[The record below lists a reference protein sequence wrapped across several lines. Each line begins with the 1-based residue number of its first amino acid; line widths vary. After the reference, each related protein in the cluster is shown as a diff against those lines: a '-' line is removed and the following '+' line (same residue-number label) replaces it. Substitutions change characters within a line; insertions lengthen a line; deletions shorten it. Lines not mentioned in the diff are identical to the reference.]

1 MRLFGRRDSSL
12 DWLVAGLG
20 NPGRRYQETRH
31 NIGFKVV
38 DRIAQELGAGFRD
51 KFNGRI
57 AETRDGET
65 RLALLEPLTYMN
77 DSGQSVAAA
86 LRFYKLDPQRLLV
99 VHDEI
104 DLPLGDVRAKLGGG
118 LAGHNGLRSLVQHL
132 KTQDYARVR
141 IGVGR
146 PERGDPRSGADWVL
160 TPFEP
165 EVDVPA
171 LVDKGAECALAVLRD
186 GIDVAMREFNGR
198 ADQP

>member
-1 MRLFGRRDSSL
+1 
-12 DWLVAGLG
+12 
-20 NPGRRYQETRH
+20 
-31 NIGFKVV
+31 
-38 DRIAQELGAGFRD
+38 
-51 KFNGRI
+51 
-57 AETRDGET
+57 
-65 RLALLEPLTYMN
+65 MN
-77 DSGQSVAAA
+77 DSGQSVGAA

-132 KTQDYARVR
+132 KTQDFARVR

-165 EVDVPA
+165 HADVPA
-171 LVDKGAECALAVLRD
+171 LVMAGADCAMTVIRD
-186 GIDVAMREFNGR
+186 GIDVAMQKFNGR
-198 ADQP
+198 

>member
-1 MRLFGRRDSSL
+1 MRLFGRRESSL

-20 NPGRRYQETRH
+20 NPGRRYEDTRH

-38 DRIAQELGAGFRD
+38 EQIAHDLGAGFRD

-57 AETRDGET
+57 AETRDGVT

-77 DSGQSVAAA
+77 DSGQSVGAA

-132 KTQDYARVR
+132 KTPDFARVR

-165 EVDVPA
+165 HVDVQA
-171 LVDKGAECALAVLRD
+171 LVTAGADCAMTVIRD

-198 ADQP
+198 